1 MAVGAGERVL
11 LVGHPGVPAEAIE
24 GALGELRAAVG
35 PAGSIAL
42 EQLDRLHLAR
52 IEGAGYD
59 AALVGYC
66 APYTGALEVDRLALI
81 AESLRPG
88 GRLKVRQLTTD
99 GASASEAAELALLM
113 SGFIDS
119 AVTVSPDPAG
129 SAMQLC
135 ESACTTPNYTV
146 GSAAQLPNAP
156 KQPAAPSAASASVW
170 QISATD
176 FDDDDAFG
184 PGGDTG
190 EGLLD
195 EADIA
200 AATTAPA
207 AEDCSKKR

>member
-52 IEGAGYD
+52 IEGAGDD
-59 AALVGYC
+59 AALVGDC

-81 AESLRPG
+81 AEGLRPG

-113 SGFIDS
+113 SGFVDA
-119 AVTVSPDPAG
+119 AVTVAPDPTG
-129 SAMQLC
+129 SPMQLC
-135 ESACTTPNYTV
+135 ESSSSTPEYAV
-146 GSAAQLPNAP
+146 GSAAQLPGARV
-156 KQPAAPSAASASVW
+156 QPAGPSAESASVW
-170 QISATD
+170 QIS
-176 FDDDDAFG
+176 
-184 PGGDTG
+184 
-190 EGLLD
+190 
-195 EADIA
+195 
-200 AATTAPA
+200 
-207 AEDCSKKR
+207 